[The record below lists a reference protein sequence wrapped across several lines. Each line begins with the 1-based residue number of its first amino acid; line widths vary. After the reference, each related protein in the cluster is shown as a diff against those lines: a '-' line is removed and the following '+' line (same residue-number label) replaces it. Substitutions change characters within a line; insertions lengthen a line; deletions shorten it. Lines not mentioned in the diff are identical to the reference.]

1 MSKDNI
7 NLPKTAFSMKANL
20 PIKEPDLIEFWNKIN
35 LYQKLREDS
44 KGKEK
49 FVLHDGPPYANGN
62 IHMGTALNKILK
74 DIITK
79 FHQMDGK
86 DSVYVPGWDCHGLPI
101 EWKIEEQ
108 YKKNK
113 KNKNEVPSVIS
124 PAYFSRSPQVLSP
137 TLLLRAS
144 FLQRQ
149 KIEACP
155 YRRLCCANC
164 LRECNPV
171 HSMR

>member
-1 MSKDNI
+1 MSKAQI
-7 NLPKTAFSMKANL
+7 NLPKTSFSMKANL
-20 PIKEPDLIEFWNKIN
+20 PTREPEILELWKKIDLYKE
-35 LYQKLREDS
+35 LRNS
-44 KGKEK
+44 RKGAEK

-74 DIITK
+74 DIIVK

-113 KNKNEVPSVIS
+113 KKQE
-124 PAYFSRSPQVLSP
+124 
-137 TLLLRAS
+137 
-144 FLQRQ
+144 
-149 KIEACP
+149 
-155 YRRLCCANC
+155 
-164 LRECNPV
+164 
-171 HSMR
+171 